1 MSYRISP
8 EVFWFVCIFMFNDS
22 ARNVNWFLINW
33 FSWQELTIRKLLPSY
48 WWTWPSQTWSPDSGL
63 DARLTWLEI
72 NRGQWDWAFQVV
84 LVVKNLCANAG
95 DVRDAGLMP
104 GFRRSPGGGNGN
116 PLQYSCMENPMDR
129 GDWQAMVSRVAKSWT
144 QLKWLSKHAH

>member
-95 DVRDAGLMP
+95 DVRDAGLIP
-104 GFRRSPGGGNGN
+104 GSGRSTGGGHGN
-116 PLQYSCMENPMDR
+116 PLEYSCLENPMDR
-129 GDWQAMVSRVAKSWT
+129 GAWWAMGHRITESQAW
-144 QLKWLSKHAH
+144 LKWLSTHI